1 MFGMGMPEVIL
12 ILAVGLIVIGP
23 KKLPELAKSL
33 GKGIVEFKRATQE
46 FRDTIDVKDEV
57 SDFRDTV
64 DTIKT
69 DIKEQLTDKPKQT
82 KEHQE
87 KDTDKSDSNVSTKPI
102 NVSETQ
108 EVNSHGK

>member
-57 SDFRDTV
+57 NEFRDTV

-69 DIKEQLTDKPKQT
+69 DIKEQLTDKPKQST
-82 KEHQE
+82 QLSE
-87 KDTDKSDSNVSTKPI
+87 KDADSKNATKPI
-102 NVSETQ
+102 TVNETQ
-108 EVNSHGK
+108 EANRHGK